1 MLANRST
8 PVLTTADDA
17 SMPIHQLGQE
27 IDILI
32 VDIHRSRSLALDKQR
47 IFLLD
52 LGPCSGSLA
61 RRFLGIGRSTG
72 KGHACL

>member
-1 MLANRST
+1 M
-8 PVLTTADDA
+8 PVY
-17 SMPIHQLGQE
+17 QLGQQ
-27 IDILI
+27 IDVFI
-32 VDIHRSRSLALDKQR
+32 VDIHWARSLAFDKQR

-52 LGPCSGSLA
+52 FGPCSGALA